1 VVEKAKMSRIKGVI
15 LAGGTG
21 SRLSPLTKVT
31 NKHLLPIYNRPM
43 VYYPLQTLIDAG
55 IKDILIVTGGE
66 EVGDF
71 LRLLGSGKDWGVRF
85 TYRCQDGSGG
95 IPVALG
101 LAKEFVDDD
110 KCVAILGDNVM
121 ERDIKKEV
129 EEFANGSI
137 GAKIFLQKVKDPERF
152 GLAEVKGNKVV
163 ACYEKPEN
171 PTTDLAILGIYMFDK
186 KVFDIIP
193 KLKPSKRGELEI
205 VDVLN
210 HYIKNNDLG
219 YSVLD
224 GFWIDAGT
232 FSALFKATQ
241 FVEEKEGNKKIK

>member
-1 VVEKAKMSRIKGVI
+1 MSRIKGVI

-21 SRLSPLTKVT
+21 SRLSPLTEVT
-31 NKHLLPIYNRPM
+31 NKHLLPVYNKPM
-43 VYYPLQTLIDAG
+43 VFYPLQILIDAG

-71 LRLLGSGKDWGVRF
+71 LRLLGSGSKWGVRL

-110 KCVAILGDNVM
+110 KCVAILGDNIM
-121 ERDIKKEV
+121 EKSIKKEV
-129 EEFANGSI
+129 DEFAKSKT
-137 GAKIFLQKVKDPERF
+137 GAKIFLQRVKDPKRF
-152 GLAEVKGNKVV
+152 GLAEIKGNKVV
-163 ACYEKPEN
+163 GCYEKPEN
-171 PTTDLAILGIYMFDK
+171 PTTDLAILGVYMFDK

-193 KLKPSKRGELEI
+193 SLKPSKRGELEI

-210 HYIKNNDLG
+210 YYIKNNDLG

-232 FSALFKATQ
+232 FEALFRATQ
-241 FVEEKEGNKKIK
+241 FVKDKEEKK